1 MQSYVSFK
9 AMRPWFK
16 NSWVFSLSPRGK
28 EQAKLLKILH
38 GFTEKIIAERK
49 DYHKR
54 TNGQYMSNFSKDAVA
69 DETETIGI
77 KKRRLAMLNL
87 LIQAAQEGLLT
98 DVDIR
103 EEVNTFMFEGFDTT
117 AMAMCYTL
125 SLLAEHK
132 DIQDCVRK
140 EINAVMRE
148 NQGKLTMKSLQ
159 DLQYLERCIKETLRL
174 YPSVF
179 FISRITS
186 EEIQLQTYLIPA
198 GTIVT
203 LHFYM
208 THRDLNFWPNPEIFD
223 PDRFLPENIRNRHP
237 YSYLP
242 FSVGPRNCIGQRFAL
257 LELKAMIAPLIH
269 NFYLEPVDYLKNL
282 RIGIDLILRPLN
294 PHRLKFIPIAT
305 KYI

>member
-103 EEVNTFMFEGFDTT
+103 EEVNTFMFE
-117 AMAMCYTL
+117 
-125 SLLAEHK
+125 
-132 DIQDCVRK
+132 DCVRK